1 MFAHMLYLSL
11 TTLKKKKKIL
21 NGEPETG
28 LFILC
33 TDWVKIIVHCK
44 DSKSTSLPSPGS
56 SV

>member
-11 TTLKKKKKIL
+11 TTLKKKNL

-56 SV
+56 SI